1 MAEAKGAAEAKGVAE
16 AKGAAGAKAGGKR
29 RLALERRLL
38 ALPEAYAAAPDY
50 SVVTILHETRAI
62 EAILQ
67 KYGKDLLSG
76 TKLDRKTPAEIGAR
90 RLALEEAER
99 DWVAARES
107 ESPRALTRLRQEAE
121 GLVRDVAAALRY
133 FLEHDATVQR
143 RVGAI
148 REGAGDA
155 DRIDDLKRCAELLE
169 LHADA
174 LKRADLPK
182 KAPRRCRELADELAA
197 ASAERDAGR
206 GGVLAAQEL
215 RNRAYWHLR
224 ELMDEVRAAGRYVFR
239 HEPKRLTLFRASS
252 TNARHASRPPPPGPS
267 DDAPG

>member
-1 MAEAKGAAEAKGVAE
+1 MAKAAKGPP
-16 AKGAAGAKAGGKR
+16 GATGAKAASGGGQR
-29 RLALERRLL
+29 WAAIERRLL

-67 KYGKDLLSG
+67 RYGKDLLSG

-90 RLALEEAER
+90 REALEAAER
-99 DWVAARES
+99 AWLAARES
-107 ESPRALTRLRQEAE
+107 EAPRSVTLLRKEAE

-133 FLEHDATVQR
+133 FLEHDAGVQR
-143 RVGAI
+143 RIGAV

-155 DRIDDLKRCAELLE
+155 DRIEDLRHCAELIE
-169 LHADA
+169 EHAEA
-174 LKRADLPK
+174 LRRADLPK
-182 KAPRRCRELADELAA
+182 SAARRCRELAQELAA
-197 ASAERDAGR
+197 AAAERDAGR
-206 GGVLAAQEL
+206 GGALAAQAL

-224 ELMDEVRAAGRYVFR
+224 ELMDEIRAAGRYVFR

-252 TNARHASRPPPPGPS
+252 TNARHASRPPPAPS
-267 DDAPG
+267 TPPPPTDG